1 MSKLGLVLSGGGSK
15 GAYEIGV
22 YAALRHLKKDISIV
36 TGTSVGAING
46 VFVAQKDL
54 KGALKF
60 WDHVNFKTIFDEE
73 EFPPIEDEKLSKI
86 YIQYAKGFINEGGLD
101 IYKMKNIFDD
111 YFKASR
117 FYNSNIDYGLV
128 TYNFSKNKPVIKTK
142 KDLTKENIKDYVLA
156 SASCYPAFKPY
167 LINDEMHID
176 GGYYDNLPINLAIDL
191 GATEIIAV
199 DLRAIGFKK
208 SIKDKTVDIIYISPR
223 NKIGSFLV
231 FDKVQARRAIK
242 LGFNDTMK
250 TFNKLEGNKFTF
262 RRYNLVKNYNKYIDR
277 YELKLNDIFKHTD
290 SKLLNKVFHSEIF
303 KDILNNKI
311 LYNNFNNLV
320 EVAGKM
326 FNFDESTIYHIR
338 SYNKGL
344 LTALS
349 NTPAVELEEITTQLK
364 NKKLENIIDR
374 RKIVKYFYNQIEKN
388 DISFKYVLP
397 FSNEFLVALY
407 IYTVKTPRSIYW
419 FLS

>member
-1 MSKLGLVLSGGGSK
+1 MGKLGLVLSGGGSK

-46 VFVAQKDL
+46 VFVVQKDL

-167 LINDEMHID
+167 LIDGEMHID

-349 NTPAVELEEITTQLK
+349 NTPAVELEEITANLK

-374 RKIVKYFYNQIEKN
+374 RKIVKYFYNQIEK
-388 DISFKYVLP
+388 
-397 FSNEFLVALY
+397 Y
-407 IYTVKTPRSIYW
+407 II
-419 FLS
+419 

>member
-22 YAALRHLKKDISIV
+22 YAALKYLKKDINIV

-60 WDHVNFKTIFDEE
+60 WDHVNFKTIFDEN
-73 EFPPIEDEKLSKI
+73 EFPPIENEKLSKI
-86 YIQYAKGFINEGGLD
+86 YMQYAKSFINEGGLD

-117 FYNSNIDYGLV
+117 FYNSNIDYGLI

-142 KDLTKENIKDYVLA
+142 KDLTKDNIKDYVLA

-167 LINDEMHID
+167 LINNEMHID

-208 SIKDKTVDIIYISPR
+208 KIKDKTVNVTYIAPR

-231 FDKVQARRAIK
+231 FDKTQARKAIK

-250 TFNKLEGNKFTF
+250 TFNKLEGDKFTF
-262 RRYNLVKNYNKYIDR
+262 RKYNLIKNYNKYINK
-277 YELKLNDIFKHTD
+277 YETKLNDIFKQSD
-290 SKLLNKVFHSEIF
+290 SKLLNKVFNSKIF

-311 LYNNFNNLV
+311 LYNNFNDLI
-320 EVAGKM
+320 EIAGKI
-326 FNFDESTIYHIR
+326 FNFDESVIYNIK

-349 NTPAVELEEITTQLK
+349 NTPAAQLEEIKTSLK
-364 NKKLENIIDR
+364 NKELENIIDR
-374 RKIVKYFYNQIEKN
+374 RKIVKYFYNQIEMGE
-388 DISFKYVLP
+388 IAFKYVLP

-407 IYTVKTPRSIYW
+407 IYTVKNPRSIY
-419 FLS
+419 

>member
-60 WDHVNFKTIFDEE
+60 WDHVNFKTIFDEN

-349 NTPAVELEEITTQLK
+349 NTPAVELEEITANLK

-374 RKIVKYFYNQIEKN
+374 RKIVKYFYNQIEKG

-407 IYTVKTPRSIYW
+407 IYTIKTPRSIY
-419 FLS
+419 

>member
-22 YAALRHLKKDISIV
+22 YKALKQLKKDINIV
-36 TGTSVGAING
+36 TGTSIGAING
-46 VFVAQKDL
+46 VFIAQKDL
-54 KGALKF
+54 KGALSF
-60 WDHVNFKTIFDEE
+60 WDHVNFKTIYDEN

-86 YIQYAKGFINEGGLD
+86 YLQYAKGFINEGGLD

-111 YFKASR
+111 YFKPYT
-117 FYNSNIDYGLV
+117 FFHSNIDYGLV
-128 TYNFSKNKPVIKTK
+128 TYNLSKRKPLLITK
-142 KDLTKENIKDYVLA
+142 KELTTKNIKDYVLS

-167 LINDEMHID
+167 VINNEMYID

-191 GATEIIAV
+191 GATEIIAI

-208 SIKDKTVDIIYISPR
+208 TIKNKDVEVTYISPK

-231 FDKVQARRAIK
+231 FDKNQARRAIK
-242 LGFNDTMK
+242 FGYNDTMK
-250 TFNKLEGNKFTF
+250 TFGKLEGNKFTF
-262 RRYNLVKNYNKYIDR
+262 RKYNLIKNYNKYINK
-277 YELKLNDIFKHTD
+277 YEEKLTNIFKNTD
-290 SKLLNKVFHSEIF
+290 SKLLNKVFHSDVF
-303 KDILNNKI
+303 KEILNNKI

-320 EVAGKM
+320 EIAGKT
-326 FNFDESTIYHIR
+326 FNFDESNIYNIK

-349 NTPAVELEEITTQLK
+349 NTPAVELEEIANGLK
-364 NKKLENIIDR
+364 NKKLENLIDR

-388 DISFKYVLP
+388 EISFKYVLP
-397 FSNEFLVALY
+397 FSNEFLIALY
-407 IYTVKTPRSIYW
+407 IYIIKTPRSIY
-419 FLS
+419 